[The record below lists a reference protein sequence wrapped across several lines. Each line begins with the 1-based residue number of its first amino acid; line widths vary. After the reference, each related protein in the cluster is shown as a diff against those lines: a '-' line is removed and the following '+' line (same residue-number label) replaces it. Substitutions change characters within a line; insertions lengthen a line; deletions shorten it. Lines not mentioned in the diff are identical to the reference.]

1 MNVDVGGGTAKIAV
15 CRNGEVVAITAV
27 DVGARLVCVDAER
40 KIVRLEEAG
49 RRFVADLGLHLRLGD
64 ALGDADAR
72 ALAAAMADR
81 LFEAMRGGTPKL
93 GDTALLR
100 LDSLPWRGQIDE
112 VTFSGGVAEYIFGWE
127 KDSFGDLGALLGE
140 EIRKRVDEWGVR
152 LEKPTEGIRA
162 TVIGASQYT
171 TQVSGSTIFVS
182 PLGTL
187 PLRSI
192 PVIAP
197 QLALDHETIEASAIS
212 EAIKA
217 VLSRLD
223 LTEPD
228 GPVAIFVPWRGSA
241 TFQRLDAFCRGIAG
255 GLASRVAKHLPIVL
269 AGDGD
274 VGGLIGIHF
283 REEMKLANPI
293 VSIDGLELKE
303 FDFIDIGEM
312 LESSGAV
319 PVVIKS
325 LIFPTSTA
333 LGQEWKKEAVAAV

>member
-1 MNVDVGGGTAKIAV
+1 
-15 CRNGEVVAITAV
+15 
-27 DVGARLVCVDAER
+27 
-40 KIVRLEEAG
+40 
-49 RRFVADLGLHLRLGD
+49 
-64 ALGDADAR
+64 
-72 ALAAAMADR
+72 
-81 LFEAMRGGTPKL
+81 MRGERPKL
-93 GDTALLR
+93 GETGLLR
-100 LDSLPWRGQIDE
+100 LDPLPWRGHIDE

-127 KDSFGDLGALLGE
+127 QGSFGDLGALLGE
-140 EIRKRVDEWGVR
+140 EIRKRVDAWGVR

-187 PLRSI
+187 PLRNI

-197 QLALDHETIEASAIS
+197 QLALDAETIEARAIS

-223 LTEPD
+223 LTAPD
-228 GPVAIFVPWRGSA
+228 GPVAVFVPWRGSA

-303 FDFIDIGEM
+303 FDYIDIGEM

-333 LGQEWKKEAVAAV
+333 LGQEWKKEPVAAT